1 MTMQVIVPDLE
12 KVLAIAAQ
20 DEYWQPIIN
29 QLQHSSLEKW
39 VGFGCWWLHLPT
51 QRLLI
56 SKGAGELLDME
67 LGVYSL
73 KDILAKTKQIN
84 PDQLDSFL
92 APHVSGSHEFR
103 ILHPLI
109 GSRWFK
115 ITELSMIA
123 DIKAGIIVD
132 ITNQKL
138 ALMRERFSF
147 ATSQFLVSAQQI
159 KAAITKVI
167 QLVCENLGWDW
178 GAYWAME
185 QRYRSESRLY
195 CKYYWH
201 HPEAEL
207 KAFTDHSLALSMG
220 AGEGLVGRVWHSSQP
235 SWVEDMDRD
244 YDFLR
249 RFSAKHCNLKSGY
262 AFPISYVSS
271 DGTRHSV
278 GVMEFFSAFSRQEE
292 AQLPSL
298 SAMIGALVAQTIQR
312 MEQQESIQHLARI
325 DDLTGVYNRQYFH
338 DVLDKA
344 CFKATANQQSFAV
357 LFIDLD
363 RFKPINDGFG
373 HDAGNLVLQEFAKRL
388 QLLVSD
394 GDLIGRLGGDEF
406 AILSHNIQQLPQLQ
420 IFAEQVL
427 LAARTPFYF
436 AGHELTVSASVGV
449 SVFPDNGWTSA
460 ELVRS
465 ADMAM
470 YKSKQRGRNALTFVS
485 EDSSEDLAKQ
495 RSLLVQQI
503 TIEAELHHALVKNQ
517 FFLDYQPIFDFNA
530 VGMRMVAVE
539 ALIRW
544 RRANGDIV
552 HPDVF
557 IPIAEQSRL
566 IVQIGRW
573 VFKQAC
579 LDLLHLQQSGFKD
592 LQLNVNMAA
601 LEFTNP
607 SLPYELNEI
616 AEQCGVAPRYLCLE
630 ITEGMIMRQPD
641 KVIGVMRSLRKLGFK
656 ISLDDFGVGHSS
668 LTRLKVL
675 PISSLKIDR
684 SFVMGL
690 PDDRGDRAIVRT
702 ILDLGKHMH
711 LAVVAEGVETDRQL
725 SYLRQFGCHLI
736 QGYVLSKPL
745 SIKALLQEYVERHYA

>member
-1 MTMQVIVPDLE
+1 MSQIALPDVE
-12 KVLAIAAQ
+12 MIQTLANQ
-20 DEYWQPIIN
+20 DSCWQPILH
-29 QLQHSSLEKW
+29 QLQQSVEHLAH
-39 VGFGCWWLHLPT
+39 FGRWWLHLPS
-51 QRLLI
+51 QRLLL
-56 SKGAGELLDME
+56 SQGASHLLD
-67 LGVYSL
+67 
-73 KDILAKTKQIN
+73 IA
-84 PDQLDSFL
+84 
-92 APHVSGSHEFR
+92 
-103 ILHPLI
+103 I
-109 GSRWFK
+109 GSYNLNDVLEKAIPLDQANFRDNLLSIQLNAYDCRVLHHLNGLRWLK
-115 ITELSMIA
+115 VTELA
-123 DIKAGIIVD
+123 VNHDIKSGVIVD
-132 ITNQKL
+132 NTSEKL

-159 KAAITKVI
+159 EAAITKVI

-185 QRYRSESRLY
+185 QRHQSEARLN

-201 HPEAEL
+201 HPQQPL
-207 KAFTDHSLALSMG
+207 VPFTDNSLALSMG
-220 AGEGLVGRVWHSSQP
+220 AGEGLVGTVWHTSQP
-235 SWVEDMDRD
+235 SWVENMEND
-244 YDFLR
+244 YGFLR
-249 RFSAKHCNLKSGY
+249 RNSAKLCGLKSGY

-278 GVMEFFSAFSRQEE
+278 GVMEFFSFFSRQQE
-292 AQLPSL
+292 AQLPNL

-312 MEQQESIQHLARI
+312 MEQQESIQQLARI
-325 DDLTGVYNRQYFH
+325 DDLTGIYNRQYFH
-338 DVLDKA
+338 DVLDRA

-373 HDAGNLVLQEFAKRL
+373 HDAGNLVLQEFARRL
-388 QLLVSD
+388 QNLVGENSI
-394 GDLIGRLGGDEF
+394 IGRLGGDEF
-406 AILSHNIQQLPQLQ
+406 AILARNSQSLPELQ
-420 IFAEQVL
+420 ILAEQVL

-485 EDSSEDLAKQ
+485 EDSSEDLAKE

-503 TIEAELHHALVKNQ
+503 TIEAELHHALVKQQ

-616 AEQCGVAPRYLCLE
+616 AEQCGLAPRYLCLE

-745 SIKALLQEYVERHYA
+745 SIKALLQEYLERHYA

>member
-1 MTMQVIVPDLE
+1 
-12 KVLAIAAQ
+12 
-20 DEYWQPIIN
+20 
-29 QLQHSSLEKW
+29 
-39 VGFGCWWLHLPT
+39 
-51 QRLLI
+51 
-56 SKGAGELLDME
+56 
-67 LGVYSL
+67 
-73 KDILAKTKQIN
+73 
-84 PDQLDSFL
+84 
-92 APHVSGSHEFR
+92 
-103 ILHPLI
+103 
-109 GSRWFK
+109 
-115 ITELSMIA
+115 
-123 DIKAGIIVD
+123 
-132 ITNQKL
+132 
-138 ALMRERFSF
+138 
-147 ATSQFLVSAQQI
+147 
-159 KAAITKVI
+159 
-167 QLVCENLGWDW
+167 
-178 GAYWAME
+178 
-185 QRYRSESRLY
+185 
-195 CKYYWH
+195 
-201 HPEAEL
+201 
-207 KAFTDHSLALSMG
+207 
-220 AGEGLVGRVWHSSQP
+220 
-235 SWVEDMDRD
+235 
-244 YDFLR
+244 
-249 RFSAKHCNLKSGY
+249 
-262 AFPISYVSS
+262 
-271 DGTRHSV
+271 
-278 GVMEFFSAFSRQEE
+278 
-292 AQLPSL
+292 
-298 SAMIGALVAQTIQR
+298 
-312 MEQQESIQHLARI
+312 
-325 DDLTGVYNRQYFH
+325 
-338 DVLDKA
+338 
-344 CFKATANQQSFAV
+344 
-357 LFIDLD
+357 
-363 RFKPINDGFG
+363 
-373 HDAGNLVLQEFAKRL
+373 
-388 QLLVSD
+388 
-394 GDLIGRLGGDEF
+394 
-406 AILSHNIQQLPQLQ
+406 
-420 IFAEQVL
+420 
-427 LAARTPFYF
+427 
-436 AGHELTVSASVGV
+436 V

-485 EDSSEDLAKQ
+485 EDSSEDLAKE

-503 TIEAELHHALVKNQ
+503 TIEAELHHALVKQQ

-616 AEQCGVAPRYLCLE
+616 AEQCGLAPRYLCLE

-745 SIKALLQEYVERHYA
+745 SIKALLQEYLERHYA

>member
-1 MTMQVIVPDLE
+1 M
-12 KVLAIAAQ
+12 
-20 DEYWQPIIN
+20 
-29 QLQHSSLEKW
+29 
-39 VGFGCWWLHLPT
+39 
-51 QRLLI
+51 
-56 SKGAGELLDME
+56 
-67 LGVYSL
+67 
-73 KDILAKTKQIN
+73 
-84 PDQLDSFL
+84 
-92 APHVSGSHEFR
+92 
-103 ILHPLI
+103 
-109 GSRWFK
+109 
-115 ITELSMIA
+115 
-123 DIKAGIIVD
+123 
-132 ITNQKL
+132 
-138 ALMRERFSF
+138 
-147 ATSQFLVSAQQI
+147 
-159 KAAITKVI
+159 
-167 QLVCENLGWDW
+167 
-178 GAYWAME
+178 
-185 QRYRSESRLY
+185 
-195 CKYYWH
+195 
-201 HPEAEL
+201 
-207 KAFTDHSLALSMG
+207 
-220 AGEGLVGRVWHSSQP
+220 
-235 SWVEDMDRD
+235 
-244 YDFLR
+244 
-249 RFSAKHCNLKSGY
+249 
-262 AFPISYVSS
+262 
-271 DGTRHSV
+271 
-278 GVMEFFSAFSRQEE
+278 
-292 AQLPSL
+292 
-298 SAMIGALVAQTIQR
+298 AQTIQR

-485 EDSSEDLAKQ
+485 EDSSEDLAKE

-503 TIEAELHHALVKNQ
+503 TIEAELHHALVKQQ

-616 AEQCGVAPRYLCLE
+616 AEQCGLAPRYLCLE

-745 SIKALLQEYVERHYA
+745 SIRALLH